1 MTSTYHLV
9 IKFLTGYE
17 VGELR
22 GDQVAA
28 RECYIVMLEMD
39 DHLQTISIEE
49 QRMVEEPVEGL
60 EEILLD
66 NFRPERMTRINT
78 FTSPPIRQALTTFLK
93 EKQDVFA

>member
-22 GDQVAA
+22 GDQVVA

-49 QRMVEEPVEGL
+49 QRMVAELVEGL

-66 NFRPERMTRINT
+66 NFR
-78 FTSPPIRQALTTFLK
+78 L
-93 EKQDVFA
+93 D